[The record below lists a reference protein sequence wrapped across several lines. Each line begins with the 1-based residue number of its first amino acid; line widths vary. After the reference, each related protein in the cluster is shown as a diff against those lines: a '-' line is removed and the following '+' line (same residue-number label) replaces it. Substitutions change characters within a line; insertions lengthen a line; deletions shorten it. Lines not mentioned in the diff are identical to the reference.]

1 MDEEESVEEIYFI
14 GSILDKSEF
23 YYREL
28 MDISTKY
35 ITVVKDNHD
44 LKSIDKFWKSNT
56 TLISFEKFCKKTSK
70 SQI

>member
-1 MDEEESVEEIYFI
+1 
-14 GSILDKSEF
+14 
-23 YYREL
+23 